1 MNTQLK
7 ANETQ
12 VGGKHYKGGKF
23 QHWDLIARNRIGY
36 LEGCSSKYASRWNVK
51 YEDPEL
57 QLEDLEKGVHYC
69 DKIMEMIEDEGYS
82 PSGCAPYS
90 DLQLFFSENQISD
103 PDAQMAIAHLCTWD
117 SIASM
122 QLAKKH
128 MLALLEKAKALA
140 V

>member
-1 MNTQLK
+1 VPS
-7 ANETQ
+7 ANERQ
-12 VGGKHYKGGKF
+12 VGGDHYRSKF

-36 LEGCSSKYASRWNVK
+36 LEGCASKYGTRWDRKNGA
-51 YEDPEL
+51 EDV
-57 QLEDLEKGVHYC
+57 EKGVHYC

-82 PSGCAPYS
+82 PSGSAPYT
-90 DLQLFFSENQISD
+90 DLQLFFSENEISD

-117 SIASM
+117 GIASM

>member
-1 MNTQLK
+1 MSTQLR
-7 ANETQ
+7 ANDIQ
-12 VGGKHYKGGKF
+12 HGGKHYKKGKF

-36 LEGCSSKYASRWNVK
+36 LEGCASKYASRWDSKGQPIV
-51 YEDPEL
+51 
-57 QLEDLEKGVHYC
+57 DLEKGVHYC

-90 DLQLFFSENQISD
+90 DLQLFFSENEISD

-117 SIASM
+117 GIASM

-128 MLALLEKAKALA
+128 MLAL
-140 V
+140 